1 MNFDTNV
8 LHILVFMFVCL
19 GFCFGRVFFIFF
31 LVSSGSLV
39 DLMGFVCL
47 FVSVFFLFVCVVVVF
62 FNSHF

>member
-19 GFCFGRVFFIFF
+19 VFCFGRDFFIFF

-47 FVSVFFLFVCVVVVF
+47 FGLVCFFVCLFVCVVVVF
-62 FNSHF
+62 F